1 MRPTIKRHEVRL
13 LREADHTQT
22 DIARFTGVPLRSV
35 QRIQSEPRPADF
47 DDKAESKRRKN
58 GRPSKVEEY
67 RGFVRDLLAKE
78 PDLMVLEVLRRARMH
93 GYAGAK
99 SQFYTMVNHERP
111 PEKVR
116 PLVRFEGLAG
126 EFCQHDFGQ
135 IDVRFVDATK
145 RRVRF
150 FASRMKYSRHV
161 EVTIVENE
169 QVEALVRAL
178 VEHYD
183 NIGGVPLVAVF
194 DRPTTVAIDWKKD
207 GTVTQW
213 NTTFLQVI
221 AELGVGAEVC
231 WPSRPQEKGA
241 VENLVGWVKGSFFKQ
256 RRFLDMTDLHE
267 QLASWKHEANHVRAC
282 RATGEIPAERMKTEK
297 QRLRP
302 VRVTPETLVLRI
314 PIQVGPTGYV
324 THDACMYSMPP
335 EAIGITGTLYLGKNT
350 VRIVAGRWE
359 ATHTRLREHGKKST
373 DPQHRQAMVSEVCGK
388 RGRLYLKREQ
398 LLDLDPIVVE
408 YLTEVVHRR
417 PRTWRQDVEQLH
429 ERLVTYGDT
438 NLVHAI
444 TKAHG
449 ERAFGHEY
457 VTHILVEFGASAK
470 EATT

>member
-1 MRPTIKRHEVRL
+1 MRL
-13 LREADHTQT
+13 LREAGHTQI
-22 DIARFTGVPLRSV
+22 DIERFTGVSERSIR
-35 QRIQSEPRPADF
+35 RIQNETPDPDITAR
-47 DDKAESKRRKN
+47 AESPPRRN

-67 RGFVRDLLAKE
+67 RGFVRELLTQE
-78 PDLMVLEVLRRARMH
+78 PDIMVLEVLRRARIH
-93 GYAGAK
+93 GFTGAK
-99 SQFYTMVNHERP
+99 SQFYAMVNQERP
-111 PEKVR
+111 PEKPR

-135 IDVRFVDATK
+135 VDVRFVDGTK

-169 QVEALVRAL
+169 QVETLVRAL

-194 DRPTTVAIDWKKD
+194 DRPTTVAIEWEKD

-231 WPSRPQEKGA
+231 WPSRPQEKGS

-267 QLASWKHEANHVRAC
+267 QLAAWKHEANHVRAC
-282 RATGEIPAERMKTEK
+282 RATGEIPAERMKAEK
-297 QRLRP
+297 LRLRP

-335 EAIGITGTLYLGKNT
+335 EAIGITGTLYLGRSSL
-350 VRIVAGRWE
+350 RIVAGRWE
-359 ATHTRLREHGKKST
+359 ATHARLFEHGKKST
-373 DPQHRQAMVSEVCGK
+373 HPEHRERMVSEVCGK

-429 ERLVTYGDT
+429 ERLLTYGDA
-438 NLVHAI
+438 NLVNAI
-444 TKAHG
+444 TKAHD
-449 ERAFGHEY
+449 ERVFGHEY
-457 VTHILVEFGASAK
+457 VTHILVEFGAGVM